1 MAAIFSHRQ
10 RQFGF
15 PVAAARA
22 DLRTRVPA
30 VLRKPTTTI
39 LTIGTKSG
47 GSSALEKWHS
57 QGISSRS
64 RPNQQVER
72 LVLRTYSCVPRVG
85 IQGATNVVSCSP
97 TESYR
102 GPPASLR
109 KWVTSGPPR
118 RTTFVLEFV
127 PGHCPFHEF
136 IEHRNSESGV
146 AVSWTPNH
154 ALVD

>member
-1 MAAIFSHRQ
+1 MKEQISLDFCEQLLAPFLLGILGRQ
-10 RQFGF
+10 AVCVRRKRQFGF
-15 PVAAARA
+15 PAAAARA
-22 DLRTRVPA
+22 DLPTRVPA

-85 IQGATNVVSCSP
+85 IQGATNVVFCTRRNP
-97 TESYR
+97 TE
-102 GPPASLR
+102 A
-109 KWVTSGPPR
+109 R
-118 RTTFVLEFV
+118 RH
-127 PGHCPFHEF
+127 PY
-136 IEHRNSESGV
+136 ESGL
-146 AVSWTPNH
+146 H
-154 ALVD
+154 LVRRGGRLSY